1 VIAVDTNL
9 LVYAHREDSKWH
21 AEAKRVL
28 TVLVESASEWALPW
42 PCVHEFFGIV
52 THPRIFS
59 PPTPLEQALRAIDQ
73 WLGVPT
79 VVLLGE
85 SLEYWPVL
93 RSLLASSKVVGPK
106 IHDARIAALCRDHA
120 VDTLWSADR
129 DFSRFSGL
137 VVVNPLI
144 GRQ

>member
-1 VIAVDTNL
+1 MIAIDTNL
-9 LVYAHREDSKWH
+9 VVCGHREDSKWH

-28 TVLVESASEWALPW
+28 TELVESAAEWALPW
-42 PCVHEFFGIV
+42 PSVHEFLAIV

-59 PPTPLEQALRAIDQ
+59 PPTPLDQALLAIDQ
-73 WLGVPT
+73 WLSVPT

-93 RSLLASSKVVGPK
+93 RSLMASSKVIGSK

-129 DFSRFSGL
+129 DFSRFRGIA
-137 VVVNPLI
+137 VGNPLI
-144 GRQ
+144 GSS